1 MTSAQNLSEKPD
13 LRIYAGSMLTVISL
27 VSLVAI
33 PVFTKL
39 IGVWGFIFAIAL
51 IGLMVGL
58 FLLTVALF
66 KNLAIAEE
74 NEATENWDPIVT
86 WKYKN
91 GEWDR
96 LRHHQLETDKS
107 NFQKSQRR
115 LRITW
120 QLFVVLG
127 LVLLIGIGLAGDW
140 LVGAVLGIVIGGF
153 GAGIVRW
160 HQRGEQSDA
169 VRHMANTLDS
179 HESENSYVVEIAR
192 VGYSV
197 NGVLRLWNSR
207 RALGQIS
214 IVEQPLLSIRF
225 EYFVWQS
232 DLRLKEFALIP
243 IPQGHER
250 EAKKLVKLLQSGE
263 ID

>member
-13 LRIYAGSMLTVISL
+13 LRIYAGSVLTVISL

-160 HQRGEQSDA
+160 HQR
-169 VRHMANTLDS
+169 
-179 HESENSYVVEIAR
+179 
-192 VGYSV
+192 
-197 NGVLRLWNSR
+197 
-207 RALGQIS
+207 
-214 IVEQPLLSIRF
+214 
-225 EYFVWQS
+225 
-232 DLRLKEFALIP
+232 
-243 IPQGHER
+243 
-250 EAKKLVKLLQSGE
+250 
-263 ID
+263 